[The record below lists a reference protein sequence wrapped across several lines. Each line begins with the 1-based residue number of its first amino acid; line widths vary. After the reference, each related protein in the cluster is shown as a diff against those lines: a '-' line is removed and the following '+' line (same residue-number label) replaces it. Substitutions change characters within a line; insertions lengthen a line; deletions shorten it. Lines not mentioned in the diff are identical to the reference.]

1 MPPKGKTPAPPRL
14 PVASSD
20 DDDAPGPDSTAIS
33 TQTPQ
38 WLAKGKEKERERELE
53 TFSEAQ
59 LQQIAELFHKLNLQS
74 PRPSPDP
81 PTRNPPDHN
90 PPSLSSRQSLR
101 ASDIGYFHP
110 DYREAP
116 DSRTLVFT
124 NVFVFTNR
132 LALLA
137 ETRSEHEVIEAFPTC
152 LRGLALFWH
161 STELTTKERA
171 TLARAP
177 IVWLCD
183 LLISRFKER
192 PSAALRSLIT
202 SRFTFSDIRS
212 GRTIRSHIQEMMSHA
227 RSAEFDKEYNIILL
241 IWNSLDLTMRGHI
254 DEPRREVT
262 LAQFLTEV
270 DAKWSIWNDMA
281 HRPPAFSAALRPRQD
296 QRLLPDIPDST
307 PPGTTIPLN
316 STPGPRKLGTK
327 AYYIDHNGKEQAADL
342 WDNVEQIG

>member
-1 MPPKGKTPAPPRL
+1 MPPKGRAPAPPL
-14 PVASSD
+14 PAASD
-20 DDDAPGPDSTAIS
+20 DDEAPGPDSAAIS

-38 WLAKGKEKERERELE
+38 WLAKGKEKEG

-59 LQQIAELFHKLNLQS
+59 LQQISELFHKLNLQS
-74 PRPSPDP
+74 ARSSPDP
-81 PTRNPPDHN
+81 SAHSPPAHRHPTHD
-90 PPSLSSRQSLR
+90 PSFSTSRLR

-110 DYREAP
+110 DYRETTTE
-116 DSRTLVFT
+116 SRTLVFT
-124 NVFVFTNR
+124 DVFVFTDR
-132 LALLA
+132 LLLLS

-177 IVWLCD
+177 VGWLCD

-192 PSAALRSLIT
+192 PSMALRSLIT

-212 GRTIRSHIQEMMSHA
+212 GRTIRSHIQEMISHA
-227 RSAEFDKEYNIILL
+227 RSAEFDKEYNILLL

-262 LAQFLTEV
+262 LAEFLTEV
-270 DAKWSIWNDMA
+270 DSKWSIWNDMA
-281 HRPPAFSAALRPRQD
+281 HRPPPFSAATRPRQD
-296 QRLLPDIPDST
+296 QRLLPDIPDTTPSGTT
-307 PPGTTIPLN
+307 PPSNL
-316 STPGPRKLGTK
+316 GPHRKLGTR
-327 AYYIDHNGKEQAADL
+327 AYYIDHNG
-342 WDNVEQIG
+342 